1 MIEDLRVVRKLR
13 SHVGAVLCVRYTVD
27 GSYCLSCGADRSVKL
42 WNPHREAPETGALL
56 IKTYAGPHMKEVSAV
71 AVADDSA
78 RFASC
83 GGDTTAFV
91 WDVATGAVVRRLEGH
106 GARINCAVFC
116 GPGHCV
122 LATGSYDQAVK
133 LWDLRSQTRHALQT
147 IDEFGDSVTSV
158 AVATR
163 SDPQAPAAAR
173 PKRPG
178 ARRTAPECG
187 LVAASV
193 DGTVR
198 TFDLRRGC
206 VHEDS
211 VGVPVTSVSVSR
223 DGACLAASCLDGS
236 ARLLELD
243 SGLQLNLYTGHAHAK
258 YALES
263 TFSHN
268 DAYLAS
274 GSEDGNAKVWR
285 LVEASV
291 AADLKGAHA
300 TAATSLAW
308 HPSRASVL
316 LAAFDGTVS
325 LWEPPAGPS

>member
-1 MIEDLRVVRKLR
+1 MGELVHTRPELGKFFDVRLKER
-13 SHVGAVLCVRYTVD
+13 ASGAAVLNLGRVD
-27 GSYCLSCGADRSVKL
+27 TS
-42 WNPHREAPETGALL
+42 ET
-56 IKTYAGPHMKEVSAV
+56 S
-71 AVADDSA
+71 
-78 RFASC
+78 
-83 GGDTTAFV
+83 
-91 WDVATGAVVRRLEGH
+91 
-106 GARINCAVFC
+106 
-116 GPGHCV
+116 
-122 LATGSYDQAVK
+122 
-133 LWDLRSQTRHALQT
+133 
-147 IDEFGDSVTSV
+147 
-158 AVATR
+158 
-163 SDPQAPAAAR
+163 
-173 PKRPG
+173 
-178 ARRTAPECG
+178 
-187 LVAASV
+187 
-193 DGTVR
+193 
-198 TFDLRRGC
+198 
-206 VHEDS
+206 
-211 VGVPVTSVSVSR
+211 
-223 DGACLAASCLDGS
+223 
-236 ARLLELD
+236 LD